1 MGFSQQRQID
11 SKTPVGSL
19 RARYRLKYQVDRH
32 ALIYQTQRRRHMSE
46 HTALRRN
53 AQPRD
58 DLVQQAHQSADDGR
72 IVAGGVDADAGIA
85 RSEHDAVEDRS
96 GNALLVIEGTTGVQP
111 DTSAP
116 ARP

>member
-32 ALIYQTQRRRHMSE
+32 ALIYQTQRRGHMSE

-72 IVAGGVDADAGIA
+72 IVARGVDADAGIA

-96 GNALLVIEGTTGVQP
+96 SNALLVIEGMIGLQP
-111 DTSAP
+111 DTHASA
-116 ARP
+116 